1 MTQVATRHG
10 CLAPE
15 WTATTEQ
22 SGPPKRARMPG
33 ISEIAGYKKN
43 ENFRLKVDLAQILA
57 EETLCG
63 CGIFDN
69 LEWAI

>member
-1 MTQVATRHG
+1 
-10 CLAPE
+10 
-15 WTATTEQ
+15 
-22 SGPPKRARMPG
+22 MPG